1 MSFRKRSGVMLAYPY
16 EEKRL
21 LKWEPPYIIQPK
33 LDGERGRLIVEANRA
48 ILLSSTEEIITSV
61 PHINKYASEILPP
74 GEWDGELY
82 IHGKTFEEIHS
93 IVSRTVNL
101 HPDYETMQFHIFD
114 HVCAE
119 TMLERQITLLKLRHA
134 LNDNAHFKVVDSYI
148 AYDTH
153 AAEYWREHI
162 MNQNYEGFI
171 IRHAF
176 GHYTRSR
183 STLMMKF
190 KPKKFDAYEIIGFR
204 EEHDI
209 QGNPKNCLGRFICRG
224 SDGTPFDVY
233 SGISNERRH
242 EYWQIRDSLIG
253 QYLKVGYQNL
263 TTKNGVPRSGCFVAL
278 ITPAEAREIERHQ
291 T

>member
-1 MSFRKRSGVMLAYPY
+1 MLAYPY

-21 LKWEPPYIIQPK
+21 QKWEPPYIVQPK
-33 LDGERGRLIVEANRA
+33 LDGERGRLIVGANRA

-61 PHINKYASEILPP
+61 PHINKLAVDCLPP

-101 HPDYETMQFHIFD
+101 HPEHETMQFHIFD
-114 HVCAE
+114 HICTD
-119 TMLERQITLLKLRHA
+119 TMLERQITLLKLRRV
-134 LNDNAHFKVVDSYI
+134 LGENAHFKVVNSYI
-148 AYDTH
+148 AYDMN
-153 AAEYWREHI
+153 AVEYWREHI
-162 MNQNYEGFI
+162 INQKYEGFI

-190 KPKKFDAYEIIGFR
+190 KPKQFDAYEIIGFL

-209 QGNPKNCLGRFICRG
+209 HGNAKNCLGCFVCRG
-224 SDGTPFDVY
+224 SDGTPFNVY
-233 SGISNERRH
+233 SGMSDDQRN
-242 EYWQIRDSLIG
+242 YFWAVRDVLIG

-263 TTKNGVPRSGCFVAL
+263 TAKNGVPRSGCFLAI

-291 T
+291 L